1 MRGCGRRLQLTQRIR
16 KFGTEVVLQRIIII
30 GGGIAGLSTA
40 RYLLHHTEHDKSAT
54 ITLIDKN
61 YVESSPGASSSI
73 PSSYEEQMLCQQP
86 HLSIP
91 SRRNGNVLCPSL
103 TVPWTTRSLWK
114 ETFLPGLKCLISS
127 SESSVPSITFEWSS
141 LLMDRKM
148 VCGLFLIVSISI
160 FCICIPVI
168 MIFTFDFSLEV
179 VVRRTLLTP
188 KVSTRSARA

>member
-1 MRGCGRRLQLTQRIR
+1 MVHKLPAMNSLPPWHAASVAAAMSGKVTMRGCGRRLQLTQRIR
-16 KFGTEVVLQRIIII
+16 KFGTEVVPQRIIII

-61 YVESSPGASSSI
+61 YVESSPGASSSS
-73 PSSYEEQMLCQQP
+73 PSSYEEQVLQP

-114 ETFLPGLKCLISS
+114 ETFLPGLKSLISS

-148 VCGLFLIVSISI
+148 VCGLFLI
-160 FCICIPVI
+160 F
-168 MIFTFDFSLEV
+168 FNKY
-179 VVRRTLLTP
+179 LLF
-188 KVSTRSARA
+188 VYQS